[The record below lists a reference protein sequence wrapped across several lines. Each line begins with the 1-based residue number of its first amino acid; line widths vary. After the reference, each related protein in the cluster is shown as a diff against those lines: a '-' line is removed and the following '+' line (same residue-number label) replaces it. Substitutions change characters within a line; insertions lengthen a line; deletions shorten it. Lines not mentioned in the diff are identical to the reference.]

1 MFCWWRT
8 TDTLLGGLAL
18 GLLGQEDSLDVG
30 EHTTLCDGHA
40 GEQFVQLLV
49 VADGQL
55 EMTGNDLGLLVVA
68 GGVSCQLENLSGQ
81 VLHDGGQVHGGSG
94 TVTLEKMTV
103 DTSGGELKSSPGAT
117 GLALSLRLSSLTTSR
132 HDDSCVLQTAVITT
146 MKPLC
151 QKRLFK

>member
-18 GLLGQEDSLDVG
+18 GLLGQKDGLDVG
-30 EHTTLCDGHA
+30 EHTTLGDGHA

-55 EMTGNDLGLLVVA
+55 EMTGNDPGLLVVA
-68 GGVSCQLENLSGQ
+68 GSVSCQLENLGGQ

-94 TVTLEKMTV
+94 TDALAIVTLSEMTV
-103 DTSGGELKSSPGAT
+103 DTSDGELKTSPGAT

-132 HDDSCVLQTAVITT
+132 HDDSCVYCRQQS
-146 MKPLC
+146 K
-151 QKRLFK
+151 QQ